1 MLLIFI
7 SAVLCICACCSDF
20 SHLRTGCVFLS
31 AGLFFFFLM
40 QLGACRAG
48 SGRAGPG
55 STHRLHVILQGG
67 VWLKGLFPNS
77 RLQQHSHSWAP
88 LTKPRLSSLVSRCT
102 FGILTSLVRLI
113 PDSDA
118 LQIRTMGDAQSAQ
131 REGKKDA
138 AAEEE
143 SGKVDDALTEQAA
156 EDKVPSHLPSAHPH
170 GWHTADELLSRV
182 QVKLIHT
189 CSLIGNPVSVFC
201 VCVCVS
207 VCVGGR
213 KCWGWILLFACQ
225 QMHPDLK
232 KTKKKQPLS
241 HVEPHQLIQV
251 QNKSFCRF
259 LPCWNCWKCVLIL
272 TDYWEL

>member
-1 MLLIFI
+1 
-7 SAVLCICACCSDF
+7 
-20 SHLRTGCVFLS
+20 
-31 AGLFFFFLM
+31 M
-40 QLGACRAG
+40 QREACRAG

-88 LTKPRLSSLVSRCT
+88 LTKPRLSSLFSRCT

-189 CSLIGNPVSVFC
+189 CSLIGNPVSVCC
-201 VCVCVS
+201 VCVCV
-207 VCVGGR
+207 
-213 KCWGWILLFACQ
+213 CWGEKMLRLDSLVCLPTNASRFKKNKKN
-225 QMHPDLK
+225 K
-232 KTKKKQPLS
+232 KTAPVS
-241 HVEPHQLIQV
+241 CGAASAHPSAE
-251 QNKSFCRF
+251 
-259 LPCWNCWKCVLIL
+259 
-272 TDYWEL
+272 